1 MAYGVKYR
9 LEFSDVLG
17 NGKKIEIEKDGF
29 SGTVLPL
36 VGTAEPV
43 VIKWDGDEDFY
54 SPIIG
59 STCTLN
65 LFVTNEV
72 QYENFYAFDEEEFK
86 VKIYYKDDANVY
98 QLYWAG
104 FIVTDSY
111 KQALSSPPYQI
122 TIQAH
127 DGLGLLDSKE
137 MEILDSDNFLNTS
150 ESRNLVLNLVN
161 DAISKTNLGLNV
173 RFNTN
178 LTLGGGA
185 SPQDTTGGNRFPKY
199 TNDLQVVDCKT
210 YIENVLKTLN
220 ARIFQA
226 NGQWYIVSNSEYID
240 NDFYEDQKDGTIQSN
255 IRFAETKML
264 QTTGSESPQFQIYN
278 SSGSSIAD
286 ISEDVLLKTKTDL
299 TPLNNDLV
307 VEYIPPAKIIQ
318 NKLNLTTKNL
328 FGKILNED
336 PLFENPTSGWT
347 ITSNRATVGNFD
359 FVLSGEK
366 SIRTSQS
373 TQSTTTFTQMFS
385 GSTPANMSFAKNYE
399 IEFEINYFLDGSLP
413 SNVDTP
419 FAINYNIVRT
429 YNTNFVPQVEYWDTE
444 NSEWS
449 QSATNNK
456 EVVETANSWQSF
468 RVTTKEEFNRS
479 NAISQL
485 ILYLPYKHSQT
496 SMTHLYFDDIKLK
509 RVTTLFDTQLAIQKR
524 TVNSKL
530 IKSEYVPCFSLNFPF
545 YRGRDFGTSQTPGF
559 LEETITQ
566 QKINDFRTHV
576 SRYEGTFYN
585 NLKKPVSPK
594 NKIWIDFTK
603 AFLEYVDITPTPS
616 SVNITYVDGGQEQN
630 RIYTND
636 SVASIDVNDIV
647 TSSIISSGTT
657 VLVTQVVTGSPNYV
671 VIDTD
676 LQISVGDVFT
686 ITEPQQPQDA
696 DRIYSNDSVANI
708 SVGDFVTGGPPQNP
722 ITTDIQVTQV
732 VTGSPN
738 YVVIDT
744 NLQLTDGEVFAFT
757 EKSFINNAVSNDY
770 LTHEPVSCMIDSME
784 YNVKANTVSV
794 VMHVP
799 NQDDDVQTNYIT
811 KFE

>member
-65 LFVTNEV
+65 LFVTDEV

-98 QLYWAG
+98 QLYWVG

-137 MEILDSDNFLNTS
+137 MEILDSDNFLNTN
-150 ESRNLVLNLVN
+150 ETRDLVLNLVN

-173 RFNTN
+173 VFNTN
-178 LTLGGGA
+178 MTIG
-185 SPQDTTGGNRFPKY
+185 SSTNPQDFPGGNRFSKY
-199 TNDLQVVDCKT
+199 TNDLQVIDCKT

-226 NGQWYIVSNSEYID
+226 HGQWCIVSNSEYID
-240 NDFYEDQKDGTIQSN
+240 HDFYDDQVDGTIQSN

-264 QTTGSESPQFQIYN
+264 QTTGSESPEFQLYN
-278 SSGSSIAD
+278 SSGSFIFNT
-286 ISEDVLLKTKTDL
+286 SEDVLLKTKTDL

-307 VEYIPPAKIIQ
+307 VEYIPPAKIVQ
-318 NKLNLTTKNL
+318 NKLDLTSKNL

-385 GSTPANMSFAKNYE
+385 GSTPSNMSFQKNYE
-399 IEFEINYFLDGSLP
+399 IEFEINYFLDGSLS
-413 SNVDTP
+413 SNDTP

-456 EVVETANSWQSF
+456 EVVETANTWQSF
-468 RVTTKEEFNRS
+468 TVTTKEELNRS
-479 NAISQL
+479 SAISQL
-485 ILYLPYKHSQT
+485 ILYLPYKHSGT
-496 SMTHLYFDDIKLK
+496 SMTHLYFDDRKLK

-530 IKSEYVPCFSLNFPF
+530 IESEYKPYNAQIVL
-545 YRGRDFGTSQTPGF
+545 YRARDFSPLQTRF
-559 LEETITQ
+559 LEQTITQ

-603 AFLEYVDITPTPS
+603 AFLEYVDVTPTPS

-636 SVASIDVNDIV
+636 SVASIDVDDIV

-671 VIDTD
+671 VIDTN